1 MICVTIGF
9 LIGFWVGYLLALVLR
24 RKHKIGSLMIID
36 QEGGKPAM
44 LMEIDESIGT
54 KPGWIDEVRK
64 QDYIVLDINDRTR
77 K

>member
-1 MICVTIGF
+1 MVYTVIGF
-9 LIGFWVGYLLALVLR
+9 LIGFWVEYLLALVLR
-24 RKHKIGSLMIID
+24 HRHKIGSLMIID
-36 QEGGKPAM
+36 QESGKPAM

-64 QDYIVLDINDRTR
+64 QDYIVLDINDQAR

>member
-1 MICVTIGF
+1 MIYLIVGF
-9 LIGFWVGYLLALVLR
+9 LIGFLVGYLLALIPR
-24 RKHKIGSLMIID
+24 RKRKIGSLMIID

-54 KPGWIDEVRK
+54 KPDWVNYLRK
-64 QDYIVLDINDRTR
+64 QDYIVLDINDQTR

>member
-1 MICVTIGF
+1 MAYIAVGF

-24 RKHKIGSLMIID
+24 HRHKIGSLMIID
-36 QEGGKPAM
+36 QEEDKPAM

-64 QDYIVLDINDRTR
+64 QDYIVLGINDQAR